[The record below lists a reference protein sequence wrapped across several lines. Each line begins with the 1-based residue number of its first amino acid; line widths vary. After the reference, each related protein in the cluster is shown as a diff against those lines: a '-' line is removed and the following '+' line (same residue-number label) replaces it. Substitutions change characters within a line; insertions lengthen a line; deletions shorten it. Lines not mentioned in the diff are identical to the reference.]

1 MKFLGGRS
9 PPELRRATLRIGKR
23 LGFLNVSVPDRSRT
37 SAGAVPHRCRTGP
50 EPVPDRSRTGA
61 GPVQDRFW
69 AGSGHLGPT
78 LARPRPGS
86 DPGPGPAPAPARPR
100 PGPGPG
106 PAPPRP
112 RPGFEWFTD
121 YLFHVCINTTTLR
134 AFRAQNLIGH
144 RDKLCPSV
152 PSRAPLKCVMATRD
166 CLQLST
172 HVRILL
178 SAHPRPM
185 RALWF

>member
-61 GPVQDRFW
+61 GPVLGRFRT
-69 AGSGHLGPT
+69 S
-78 LARPRPGS
+78 RP
-86 DPGPGPAPAPARPR
+86 DLGPAPTRLGPRPR

-152 PSRAPLKCVMATRD
+152 PSRSPLKCVMATWD

>member
-1 MKFLGGRS
+1 MKFWGGRS

-61 GPVQDRFW
+61 GPVLGRFRT
-69 AGSGHLGPT
+69 S
-78 LARPRPGS
+78 RP
-86 DPGPGPAPAPARPR
+86 DLGPAPTRLGPRPR

>member
-61 GPVQDRFW
+61 GPVLGRFRT
-69 AGSGHLGPT
+69 S
-78 LARPRPGS
+78 RP
-86 DPGPGPAPAPARPR
+86 DLGPAPTRLGPRPR

-112 RPGFEWFTD
+112 RPGFEWCTD
-121 YLFHVCINTTTLR
+121 YLFHGCINTTTLR

-152 PSRAPLKCVMATRD
+152 PSRSPLKCVMATWD

-185 RALWF
+185 RALWV

>member
-61 GPVQDRFW
+61 GPVLGRFRT
-69 AGSGHLGPT
+69 S
-78 LARPRPGS
+78 RP
-86 DPGPGPAPAPARPR
+86 DLGPAPTRLGPRPR

-185 RALWF
+185 RAFWF

>member
-1 MKFLGGRS
+1 MKILGGWS

-61 GPVQDRFW
+61 GPVLGRFRT
-69 AGSGHLGPT
+69 S
-78 LARPRPGS
+78 RP
-86 DPGPGPAPAPARPR
+86 DLGPAPTRLGAPAR
-100 PGPGPG
+100 
-106 PAPPRP
+106 PRP

>member
-1 MKFLGGRS
+1 MKILGGRS

-61 GPVQDRFW
+61 GPVLGRFRT
-69 AGSGHLGPT
+69 S
-78 LARPRPGS
+78 RP
-86 DPGPGPAPAPARPR
+86 DLGPAPTRLGPRPR

-152 PSRAPLKCVMATRD
+152 PSRSPLKCVMATWD

-178 SAHPRPM
+178 SARPRPM

>member
-61 GPVQDRFW
+61 GPVLGRFRT
-69 AGSGHLGPT
+69 S
-78 LARPRPGS
+78 RP
-86 DPGPGPAPAPARPR
+86 DLGPAPTRLGPRPR
-100 PGPGPG
+100 PGPG

>member
-61 GPVQDRFW
+61 GPVLGRFRT
-69 AGSGHLGPT
+69 S
-78 LARPRPGS
+78 RP
-86 DPGPGPAPAPARPR
+86 DLGPAPTRLGPRPR

-112 RPGFEWFTD
+112 RPGFDWFTD

-152 PSRAPLKCVMATRD
+152 PSRSPLKCVMATWD

>member
-61 GPVQDRFW
+61 GPVLGRFRT
-69 AGSGHLGPT
+69 S
-78 LARPRPGS
+78 RP
-86 DPGPGPAPAPARPR
+86 DLGPAPTRLGPRPR

>member
-23 LGFLNVSVPDRSRT
+23 LSFLNVSVPDRSRT

-61 GPVQDRFW
+61 GPVLGRFRT
-69 AGSGHLGPT
+69 S
-78 LARPRPGS
+78 RP
-86 DPGPGPAPAPARPR
+86 DLGPAPTRLGPRPR